1 MTFTQPNY
9 RYLRRHRGGRWNVAA
24 GRKLGDFKPWR
35 NRVTFDVSAAQR
47 IVRLESKDAIRKSPK
62 FRVDV
67 GRNVPRSRHHGVFP
81 FDSWEDRLHVLWR
94 VRKFL
99 PIRRNGLDLFWTD
112 FGFACQVFRGW
123 NSRYL
128 NFLFLN
134 REKFLMTKNIF
145 VIYFRITETSIM
157 FCWSSRILFILS
169 SFCIISFEKNFE
181 FFLIITL

>member
-47 IVRLESKDAIRKSPK
+47 IVRLVSKDAIRGPK
-62 FRVDV
+62 ITKISCRC
-67 GRNVPRSRHHGVFP
+67 RSKRATITSSRRITFHFTLGKR
-81 FDSWEDRLHVLWR
+81 RLHALWR
-94 VRKFL
+94 VGKFL

-128 NFLFLN
+128 NFLLLLKS
-134 REKFLMTKNIF
+134 REIF
-145 VIYFRITETSIM
+145 NDKRYICYIF
-157 FCWSSRILFILS
+157 
-169 SFCIISFEKNFE
+169 
-181 FFLIITL
+181 